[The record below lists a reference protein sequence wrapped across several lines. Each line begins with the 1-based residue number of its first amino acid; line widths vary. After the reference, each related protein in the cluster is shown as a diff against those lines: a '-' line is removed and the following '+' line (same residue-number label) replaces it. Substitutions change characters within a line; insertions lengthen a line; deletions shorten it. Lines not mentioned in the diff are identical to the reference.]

1 MTARPGEAT
10 LPELAAT
17 AVQDARRGGG
27 RPLLS
32 VGGTLVALIALA
44 ALVSFVW
51 TPFDLLYIDYDHPS
65 AGPGVNGHPLGTD
78 RLGQDIA
85 SRLLVGARTT
95 LYVGIVAVG
104 IAAVV
109 GTPVGI
115 LAGLVP
121 PGWSELI
128 MRANDIL
135 LAFPALLV
143 ALIFAAKYGG
153 SVTTA
158 MVAIG
163 IASIPGFV
171 RVIRAGTLQVMSTDY
186 VRAAR
191 IAGRGNAAIAL
202 RHVLPNVAG
211 LIIVQAS
218 TAYAIAILAEAG
230 LSFLGLGAPASVPSW
245 GRMLAEAQSLLT
257 IAPLTAVWPGLAIAL
272 AVLGFNLLGDG
283 LRDRLDPRLLSR

>member
-1 MTARPGEAT
+1 MTDVLPVVPPGPT
-10 LPELAAT
+10 RRRVGPLIVVG
-17 AVQDARRGGG
+17 AV
-27 RPLLS
+27 
-32 VGGTLVALIALA
+32 LVAFIAVA
-44 ALVSFVW
+44 AIVSFFW
-51 TPFDLLYIDYDHPS
+51 TPFDLLNLDYRNRS
-65 AGPGVNGHPLGTD
+65 AGPGVNGHWLGTD
-78 RLGQDIA
+78 LRGRDVATRLM
-85 SRLLVGARTT
+85 VGARTT

-104 IAAVV
+104 IAAVI

-115 LAGLVP
+115 LAGMVR
-121 PGWSELI
+121 PGVSEFL

-143 ALIFAAKYGG
+143 AIILAAKYGG

-163 IASIPGFV
+163 VASIPGFV
-171 RVIRAGTLQVMSTDY
+171 RVIRAGTMQVMSTDY

-191 IAGRGNAAIAL
+191 VAGRSGPAVAV
-202 RHVLPNVAG
+202 RHVLPNVGG

-218 TAYAIAILAEAG
+218 SAYAIAILAEAG

-245 GRMLAEAQSLLT
+245 GRMLSEAQSQLT
-257 IAPLTAVWPGLAIAL
+257 TAPLTAVWPGLAIAL

-283 LRDRLDPRLLSR
+283 LRDRLDPRLTGR